1 MPDAAPVLLWFR
13 RDLRL
18 DDHPALTAAAAAGRP
33 LLPVFI
39 LEEEAPWAPGG
50 AARWW
55 LHRSLAALAETLA
68 ARGLPLILRRGD
80 PVAVLPELAAAVGAT
95 AVHWS
100 RRYEPDARAHDRRV
114 SAALRE
120 AGVEAGVHPGALLS
134 EPWTIATGQGGPY
147 RVFTPYARTF
157 GREVRPGAPL
167 PEPRGLRAPAAAPP
181 SPALSDLGL
190 DPGPLWGDGLAA
202 AWTPGEAGARA
213 LLGRF
218 LDGPLAAYAER
229 RDLPA
234 RTGTSRLSPHL
245 HWGEISPRRVWH
257 AAAAAGPAA
266 EPFLRQLVW
275 REFAHHLL
283 HHFPHTVREP
293 LRAEFAAF
301 PWDGDPGLLPAW
313 RRGETGYPLVD
324 AGMRE
329 LWTTGWMHNRVR
341 MVVAS
346 FLVKH
351 LLLPW
356 QEGAAWFLDTLVDAD
371 QANNVFG
378 WQWSAGCGADA
389 APYFRV
395 FNPVLQ
401 SRRFDPDGAYL
412 RRWLPE
418 LAALDGKA
426 VHAPW
431 EAGAA
436 ALRAGGVE
444 LGKDYPR
451 PVVHHV
457 TARERALAA
466 YRRMRGGS

>member
-33 LLPVFI
+33 LLPVFV
-39 LEEEAPWAPGG
+39 LEEDVPWAPGG

-55 LHRSLAALAETLA
+55 LHRSLAALADRLA
-68 ARGLPLILRRGD
+68 AHGLPLVLRRGD
-80 PVAVLPELAAAVGAT
+80 PLTILPELATAAGAT

-114 SAALRE
+114 SAALQA
-120 AGVEAGVHPGALLS
+120 AGVEVRVHAGALLS

-147 RVFTPYARTF
+147 QVFTPYARTF
-157 GREVRPGAPL
+157 GREVRPGSPL
-167 PEPRGLRAPAAAPP
+167 PEPRGLRAPATV
-181 SPALSDLGL
+181 PASLALPELGL
-190 DPGPLWGDGLAA
+190 DPGALWGEGLAA
-202 AWTPGEAGARA
+202 AWTPGEAGARG
-213 LLGRF
+213 LLDRF
-218 LDGPLAAYAER
+218 LDGPLQAYAES

-234 RTGTSRLSPHL
+234 RPGTSRLSAHL
-245 HWGEISPRRVWH
+245 HWGEIGLRRVWRG
-257 AAAAAGPAA
+257 AAAAGAAA

-301 PWDGDPGLLPAW
+301 PWDGDPALFRAW

-341 MVVAS
+341 MVAAS

-356 QEGAAWFLDTLVDAD
+356 QEGADWFLDTLVDAD
-371 QANNVFG
+371 PANNVFG

-389 APYFRV
+389 APYFRI
-395 FNPVLQ
+395 FNPTAQ
-401 SRRFDPDGAYL
+401 SRRFDADGAYL

-418 LAALDGKA
+418 LAGLDERQI
-426 VHAPW
+426 HAPW
-431 EAGAA
+431 EVRPAE
-436 ALRAGGVE
+436 LESRGVR
-444 LGKDYPR
+444 LGRDYPR
-451 PVVHHV
+451 PVVDHAP
-457 TARERALAA
+457 ARERALDA
-466 YRRMRGGS
+466 YRRLRGRG